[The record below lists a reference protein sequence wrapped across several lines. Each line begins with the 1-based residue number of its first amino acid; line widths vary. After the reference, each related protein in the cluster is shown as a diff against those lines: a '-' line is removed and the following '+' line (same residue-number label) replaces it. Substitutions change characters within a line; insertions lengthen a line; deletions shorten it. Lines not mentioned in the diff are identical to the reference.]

1 MIPICETTLD
11 VKVGQ
16 NTVKLKYLI
25 DRDRQIR
32 YTKLSRR
39 EQTERDSH
47 RQAAADALGAGAT
60 EDQIRE
66 KTIELFVAARND
78 DPSIAIEQ
86 VDEYI
91 DLFVVGWDYPVPF
104 PADGQ
109 PSAMFPLF
117 AKYSLYQVVRD
128 NLDELTGLTVD
139 EGKN

>member
-11 VKVGQ
+11 INVGQ

-39 EQTERDSH
+39 EQAERDSH
-47 RQAAADALGAGAT
+47 RQAAADAIGPGAT

-66 KTIELFVAARND
+66 KTIELFVAARNEN
-78 DPSIAIEQ
+78 PGIAIEQ

-104 PADGQ
+104 PSDGR
-109 PSAMFPLF
+109 PSALFPLY
-117 AKYSLYQVVRD
+117 AKYALYEVVRD